1 MQAIVMA
8 AGKGSRLGALTS
20 DRPKSFVEI
29 NGRSL
34 MDINLRLLRAKG
46 IEEIVIV
53 TGYHAEM
60 FEEKYGRE
68 KDVRLIYNPFYAF
81 TNVIGSFYMGM
92 DALRDDFIYL
102 HADTLFEPSILE
114 QILKSPFSI
123 ALPVDVGPCDEEAMK
138 VKKEKGKIMYIN
150 KGLNPTDCE
159 GEFIGVAKITA
170 SVLPSLKRHTRDL
183 LREEAYAEYFEA
195 ALQRVLQKERI
206 EAEMLDVHKR
216 FWAEIDF
223 MEDLEQARL
232 HAPQELVGFNE

>member
-8 AGKGSRLGALTS
+8 AGKGSRLGDLTS

-34 MDINLRLLRAKG
+34 MDINLRLLRDKG

-53 TGYHAEM
+53 TGCHAEM

-92 DALRDDFIYL
+92 DALHDDFIYL

-114 QILKSPFSI
+114 QILESPFSI

-138 VKKEKGKIMYIN
+138 VKKVKERIMYIN
-150 KGLNPTDCE
+150 KKLNPTDCE
-159 GEFIGVAKITA
+159 GEFIGVAKIKA
-170 SVLPSLKRHTRDL
+170 SVLPSLRKRTRDL

-195 ALQRVLQKERI
+195 ALERVLQEGKT
-206 EAEMLDVHKR
+206 EAEMIDVHGR

-223 MEDLEQARL
+223 AEDLERARL
-232 HAPQELVGFNE
+232 HAPQELTRF